1 MDYCKQM
8 SKVDS
13 ITLLVKSIYFY
24 ILIYLAVLG
33 LFAAYRSLVA
43 AHGNLLFGRKA
54 ITNLDSVLKSRDITL
69 LTKVCLVKTSSHV
82 WM

>member
-1 MDYCKQM
+1 MLSRCGARHFENQTKYQANIWSEKFLYLDYCKQM

-13 ITLLVKSIYFY
+13 ITLLVKSIYLY

-43 AHGNLLFGRKA
+43 ACGILLFF
-54 ITNLDSVLKSRDITL
+54 
-69 LTKVCLVKTSSHV
+69 
-82 WM
+82 

>member
-1 MDYCKQM
+1 M

-13 ITLLVKSIYFY
+13 ITLLVKSIYLY

-43 AHGNLLFGRKA
+43 ACGILLFF
-54 ITNLDSVLKSRDITL
+54 
-69 LTKVCLVKTSSHV
+69 
-82 WM
+82 

>member
-1 MDYCKQM
+1 M

-43 AHGNLLFGRKA
+43 AHGNLLFF
-54 ITNLDSVLKSRDITL
+54 
-69 LTKVCLVKTSSHV
+69 
-82 WM
+82 